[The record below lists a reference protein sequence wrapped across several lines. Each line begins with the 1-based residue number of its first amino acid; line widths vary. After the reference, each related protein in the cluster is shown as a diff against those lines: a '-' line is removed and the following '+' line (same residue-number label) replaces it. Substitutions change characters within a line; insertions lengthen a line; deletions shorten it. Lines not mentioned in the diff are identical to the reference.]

1 MFADHSTVVSPQE
14 VARRTLEIIPLVMQ
28 VMAVEMRAGHAALLP
43 GQFRV
48 LVELTVRPYALGE
61 LAELLGVSSP
71 TMSNTITALENRGWV
86 TRLRSAEDRRLVFI
100 HLAPAGQ
107 AVLDEMEAHMQARLS
122 EFLVELTHDK
132 QALLIEALTV
142 LRDAFAAGLE
152 HQRRAHLS

>member
-1 MFADHSTVVSPQE
+1 MSADQPTVSPQE

-48 LVELTVRPYALGE
+48 MVELTVRPYALGE

-86 TRLRSAEDRRLVFI
+86 RRLRSDEDRRLVFI

-122 EFLVELTHDK
+122 EFLVELAHDK

-152 HQRRAHLS
+152 QQRRAHIS